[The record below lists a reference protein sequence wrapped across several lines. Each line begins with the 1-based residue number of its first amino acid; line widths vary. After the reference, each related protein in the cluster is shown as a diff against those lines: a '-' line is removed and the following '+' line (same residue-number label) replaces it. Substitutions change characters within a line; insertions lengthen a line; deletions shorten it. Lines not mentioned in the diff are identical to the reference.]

1 VRAAVPPLL
10 VLALLAAVL
19 ASAPAARAQ
28 EVFGSIDGPAAL
40 APGQTA
46 QYNVTILGGPAGNV
60 NYTINYYLQ
69 GLDLAGGSPTKS
81 SPARASGNRTE
92 FSVNVTAP
100 QKDQTVTLVVK
111 ISAQLG
117 SVTENGTAEASI
129 QVITPIALSA
139 TFHNASP
146 TAALNVT
153 VRFYVDDRL
162 VGTRKIDRIGANAD
176 VVVTHSWIPLGL
188 EPGTHRVRVEADLDG
203 NGVIDPSRGEVATS
217 DLFYR
222 QTAPLSAGWT
232 VLVAI
237 AIAVPAF
244 LVTVALRRRGQ
255 QR

>member
-1 VRAAVPPLL
+1 MRAAVPPLL
-10 VLALLAAVL
+10 VLVLFTAAL
-19 ASAPAARAQ
+19 ASAHAVRAQ
-28 EVFGSIDGPAAL
+28 DVFGSIDGLAAL
-40 APGQTA
+40 SPGQTA
-46 QYNVTILGGPAGNV
+46 QYNVTISGGPAGNV
-60 NYTINYYLQ
+60 NYTLDYYLD
-69 GLDLAGGSPTKS
+69 GPDLAGGSPTKT
-81 SPARASGNRTE
+81 SPAHAAGNRTE
-92 FSVNVTAP
+92 FAVNVTAP

-176 VVVTHSWIPLGL
+176 IVVTYSWIPLGL
-188 EPGTHRVRVEADLDG
+188 EPGTHRVRIEADLDG
-203 NGVIDPSRGEVATS
+203 NGVIDPSRGEVSTS

-222 QTAPLSAGWT
+222 QTAPLSTGWT
-232 VLVAI
+232 ILVAV

-255 QR
+255 R